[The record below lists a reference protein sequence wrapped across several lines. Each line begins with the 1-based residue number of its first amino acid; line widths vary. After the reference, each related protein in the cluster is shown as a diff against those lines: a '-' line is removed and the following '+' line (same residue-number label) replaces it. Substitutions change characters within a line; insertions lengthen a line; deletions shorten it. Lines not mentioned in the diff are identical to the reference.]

1 MQQNLNLS
9 TSQNQ
14 ELKQVQTLN
23 VSQLQSLN
31 LLQTTNLE
39 LQQKVAEELQVNPVL
54 ELVSN
59 GPEIDFGDF
68 SASNSSQEDNQNK
81 AAELAEK
88 DESLAELASFDSYSD
103 AEFDMDLAP
112 SDKSRN
118 SDSPEDARE
127 YFLSSLTKPQNSYDD
142 FATAVVEFAGQDP
155 KLKQLAQAILDRT
168 DPKTGYLSATDGELA
183 LITELSADKVHDFVT
198 LLQKKIEP
206 PGMLAHDLRECLLIQ
221 LERNFEKYEL
231 SWKIVDQC
239 LDDLL
244 NNRIPAI
251 ASKLGC
257 SVQEVN
263 NALPSIRELTPTPG
277 RFYDDETSPVVIPEA
292 TIMKINGQWTVVMN
306 RDAIPRLEINT
317 YYQDLYKN
325 LGTKDDK
332 EAKGYLKEQI
342 NRANDLINAIG
353 QRESTIKQVTICILR
368 HQLDFFENGPEQLRP
383 MTQADIATQLG
394 YNEST
399 ISRAI
404 ANKYLMTPYGLY
416 PYSFFFS
423 TGYRSANG
431 EDIAAGA
438 IKQKLAAL
446 IESEPPDKP
455 YSDQKLTDMLAE
467 QGLNVARRT
476 VAKYREAM
484 NILPASNRKVF
495 K

>member
-14 ELKQVQTLN
+14 ELKQTQTLN

-59 GPEIDFGDF
+59 GPEIDYGDF
-68 SASNSSQEDNQNK
+68 SASNSSHEDNQNK

-88 DESLAELASFDSYSD
+88 DESIAELASYDMSSD

-112 SDKSRN
+112 SDKSR
-118 SDSPEDARE
+118 SSSSSEDARE

-142 FATAVVEFAGQDP
+142 FSTAVMEFAGQDQ

-183 LITELSADKVHDFVT
+183 IITELTEEKVHDFVT

-206 PGMLAHDLRECLLIQ
+206 SGMLARDLRECLLIQ

-251 ASKLGC
+251 ASKLEC
-257 SVQEVN
+257 SVQDVN
-263 NALPSIRELTPTPG
+263 NALPNIRALTPTPG
-277 RFYDDETSPVVIPEA
+277 RFYDDETAPVVVPEA
-292 TIMKINGQWTVVMN
+292 TIMKINGQWTVIMN
-306 RDAIPRLEINT
+306 RDAIPRLEVNT

-325 LGTKDDK
+325 LNTKDDK

-342 NRANDLINAIG
+342 TRANDLINAIG

-404 ANKYLMTPYGLY
+404 ANKYLTTPYGLY

-423 TGYRSANG
+423 TGYRSSDG
-431 EDIAAGA
+431 EDVAAGA

-446 IESEPPDKP
+446 IESEPPHKP
-455 YSDQKLTDMLAE
+455 YSDQKLADMLAE

>member
-1 MQQNLNLS
+1 MAVVFGVEFCGLR
-9 TSQNQ
+9 
-14 ELKQVQTLN
+14 VTLRDI
-23 VSQLQSLN
+23 VDRL
-31 LLQTTNLE
+31 T
-39 LQQKVAEELQVNPVL
+39 VAEFVETVFSSAALSFPVF
-54 ELVSN
+54 V
-59 GPEIDFGDF
+59 GIVRDI
-68 SASNSSQEDNQNK
+68 AK
-81 AAELAEK
+81 
-88 DESLAELASFDSYSD
+88 
-103 AEFDMDLAP
+103 
-112 SDKSRN
+112 
-118 SDSPEDARE
+118 
-127 YFLSSLTKPQNSYDD
+127 
-142 FATAVVEFAGQDP
+142 
-155 KLKQLAQAILDRT
+155 
-168 DPKTGYLSATDGELA
+168 
-183 LITELSADKVHDFVT
+183 LSADKVHDFVT

-244 NNRIPAI
+244 NNRIPVI

-368 HQLDFFENGPEQLRP
+368 HQLDFFENGPEQLLP

-423 TGYRSANG
+423 TGYRSADG

>member
-14 ELKQVQTLN
+14 ELKQTQTLN

-59 GPEIDFGDF
+59 GPEIDYGDF
-68 SASNSSQEDNQNK
+68 SASNSSHEDNQNK

-88 DESLAELASFDSYSD
+88 DENLADLASYDTSSD

-112 SDKSRN
+112 SDKSR
-118 SDSPEDARE
+118 SSSSAEDARE

-142 FATAVVEFAGQDP
+142 FSTAVMEFAGQDQ

-183 LITELSADKVHDFVT
+183 IITELTEEKVHDFVT

-206 PGMLAHDLRECLLIQ
+206 PGMLARDLRECLLIQ

-251 ASKLGC
+251 ASKLEC
-257 SVQEVN
+257 SVQDVN
-263 NALPSIRELTPTPG
+263 NALPNIRALTPTPG
-277 RFYDDETSPVVIPEA
+277 RFYDDETAPVVVPEA
-292 TIMKINGQWTVVMN
+292 TIMKINGQWTVIMN
-306 RDAIPRLEINT
+306 RDAIPRLEVNT

-325 LGTKDDK
+325 MSTKDDK
-332 EAKGYLKEQI
+332 ETKGYLKEQI
-342 NRANDLINAIG
+342 TRANDLINAIG

-404 ANKYLMTPYGLY
+404 ANKYLTTPYGLY

-423 TGYRSANG
+423 TGYRSSDG
-431 EDIAAGA
+431 EDVAAGA

-446 IESEPPDKP
+446 IESEPPAKP
-455 YSDQKLTDMLAE
+455 YSDQKLADMLAE

-495 K
+495 N

>member
-14 ELKQVQTLN
+14 ELKQTQTLN

-59 GPEIDFGDF
+59 GPEIDYGDF

-88 DESLAELASFDSYSD
+88 DESIAELASYDTSSD

-112 SDKSRN
+112 SDKSKSSN
-118 SDSPEDARE
+118 SPEDARE

-142 FATAVVEFAGQDP
+142 FSTAVIEFAGQDQ

-183 LITELSADKVHDFVT
+183 LITDLTEEKVHDFVT

-206 PGMLAHDLRECLLIQ
+206 PGMLARDLRECLLIQ

-244 NNRIPAI
+244 NNRIPVI
-251 ASKLGC
+251 ASKLDC
-257 SVQEVN
+257 SVQDVN
-263 NALPSIRELTPTPG
+263 NALPNIRALTPTPG
-277 RFYDDETSPVVIPEA
+277 RFFDDETAPVVIPEA
-292 TIMKINGQWTVVMN
+292 TIMKINGQWTVIMN
-306 RDAIPRLEINT
+306 QDAIPRLEVNT

-325 LGTKDDK
+325 LSTKDDK
-332 EAKGYLKEQI
+332 ETKGYLKEQI
-342 NRANDLINAIG
+342 TRANDLINAIG

-404 ANKYLMTPYGLY
+404 ANKYLTTPYGLY

-423 TGYRSANG
+423 TGYRSSDG
-431 EDIAAGA
+431 EDVAAGA

-446 IESEPPDKP
+446 IESEPPAKP
-455 YSDQKLTDMLAE
+455 YSDQKLADMLAE

-495 K
+495 N

>member
-14 ELKQVQTLN
+14 ELKQTQTLN

-59 GPEIDFGDF
+59 GPEIDYGDF
-68 SASNSSQEDNQNK
+68 SASNSSHEDNQNK

-88 DESLAELASFDSYSD
+88 DESIAELASYDMSSD

-112 SDKSRN
+112 SDKSR
-118 SDSPEDARE
+118 SSSSSEDARE

-142 FATAVVEFAGQDP
+142 FSTAVMEFAGQDQ

-183 LITELSADKVHDFVT
+183 IITELTEEKVHDFVT

-206 PGMLAHDLRECLLIQ
+206 PGMLARDLRECLLIQ

-251 ASKLGC
+251 ASKLEC
-257 SVQEVN
+257 SVQDVN
-263 NALPSIRELTPTPG
+263 NALPNIRALTPTPG
-277 RFYDDETSPVVIPEA
+277 RFYDDETAPVVVPEA
-292 TIMKINGQWTVVMN
+292 TIMKINGQWTVIMN
-306 RDAIPRLEINT
+306 RDAIPCLEVNT

-325 LGTKDDK
+325 LHTKDDK
-332 EAKGYLKEQI
+332 ETKGYLKEQI
-342 NRANDLINAIG
+342 TRANDLINAIG

-404 ANKYLMTPYGLY
+404 ANKYLTTPYGLY

-423 TGYRSANG
+423 TGYRSSDG
-431 EDIAAGA
+431 EDVAAGA

-446 IESEPPDKP
+446 IESEPPNKP
-455 YSDQKLTDMLAE
+455 YSDQKLADMLAE

-495 K
+495 N

>member
-14 ELKQVQTLN
+14 ELKQTQTLN

-59 GPEIDFGDF
+59 GPEIDYGDF
-68 SASNSSQEDNQNK
+68 SASNSSHEDNQNK

-88 DESLAELASFDSYSD
+88 DESIAELASYDMSSD

-112 SDKSRN
+112 SDKSR
-118 SDSPEDARE
+118 SSSSSEDARE

-142 FATAVVEFAGQDP
+142 FSTAVMEFAGQDQ

-183 LITELSADKVHDFVT
+183 IITELTEEKVHDFVT

-206 PGMLAHDLRECLLIQ
+206 PGMLARDLRECLLIQ

-251 ASKLGC
+251 ASKLEC
-257 SVQEVN
+257 SVQDVN
-263 NALPSIRELTPTPG
+263 NALPNIRALTPTPG
-277 RFYDDETSPVVIPEA
+277 RFYDDETAPVVVPEA
-292 TIMKINGQWTVVMN
+292 TIMKINGQWTVIMN
-306 RDAIPRLEINT
+306 RDAIPRLEVNT

-325 LGTKDDK
+325 LNTKDDK
-332 EAKGYLKEQI
+332 ETKGYLKEQI
-342 NRANDLINAIG
+342 TRANDLINAIG

-404 ANKYLMTPYGLY
+404 ANKYLTTPYGLY

-423 TGYRSANG
+423 TGYRSSDG
-431 EDIAAGA
+431 EDVAAGA

-446 IESEPPDKP
+446 IESEPPNKP
-455 YSDQKLTDMLAE
+455 YSDQKLADMLAE

-495 K
+495 N